1 MIVSW
6 GFRQLPS
13 HVAKLCLLPKNPHA
27 RRVARPKEDLQRK
40 ISAVTG
46 KLNGLTDVFQR
57 GDVDTTVEE
66 ERDEED
72 GVW

>member
-1 MIVSW
+1 MIASW

-27 RRVARPKEDLQRK
+27 GRVARPKEDLQRK
-40 ISAVTG
+40 IPLSRA
-46 KLNGLTDVFQR
+46 NLTASLMFFQR
-57 GDVDTTVEE
+57 DDVDTVEE